1 MRINALSLAVILATL
16 AAAGPGLAAEKG
28 PLSQV
33 WGRIKVDVGMMKL
46 PFGVPNDLAISLEA
60 ADGKG
65 YKRQVVS
72 DSNEMRNA
80 VKSGKFVFRA
90 VPTETPLKLT
100 VSYTSPAGTTDTY
113 SSTYVFHQPDLNVIQ
128 KLREDKALEMAGY
141 LGDFTIRIEP
151 AKIVHNDRY
160 E

>member
-100 VSYTSPAGTTDTY
+100 VSYTSPAGTTAPACSGGAAIAIDAPEFA
-113 SSTYVFHQPDLNVIQ
+113 STPDATATTNACTP
-128 KLREDKALEMAGY
+128 K
-141 LGDFTIRIEP
+141 
-151 AKIVHNDRY
+151 
-160 E
+160 